1 MLGNRTAH
9 SPAKGES
16 MQISNIDHLNLTVA
30 DFDTSVDWYQR
41 VLGFELV
48 EEDVQDGTRW
58 GVIRQGDAM
67 LCIYQF
73 EDCRLEDRFAMRKMG
88 LHGIN
93 HFGLRITDQDAWEK
107 VIARENIK
115 VLYDGPIRWPHSK
128 FGILRTQPGTKSKFP
143 CGMMISWLLVKIK
156 AHNDMLLNI

>member
-1 MLGNRTAH
+1 MR
-9 SPAKGES
+9 
-16 MQISNIDHLNLTVA
+16 IRNIDHLNLTVA
-30 DFDTSVDWYQR
+30 DFDTSVAWYNR

-58 GVIRQGDAM
+58 GVIRQGDTM
-67 LCIYQF
+67 LCIYEF

-107 VIARENIK
+107 VIAREKIK
-115 VLYDGPIRWPHSK
+115 VLYDGPIRWLHSTSWYIEDPTGHEIEIALWDDDFVA
-128 FGILRTQPGTKSKFP
+128 FG
-143 CGMMISWLLVKIK
+143 
-156 AHNDMLLNI
+156 